1 MQISE
6 TDIPVFAGN
15 AGSGKKRFETHRSA
29 WTMYYVNYATN
40 LSLSKM
46 ADHKAHILIGLNLF
60 LLSLFITK
68 KHMGVLSK
76 MHHYMIPNLF
86 LAASCVVCIVLALMV
101 ARPVLPAKNKD
112 NEPVNWFFF
121 GSFKFYS
128 AEEFHHAIF
137 SLQRDQHAVHEAM
150 SRDLYWMGLSLAR
163 KYRLLSIAYR
173 VFIYCQLTTAT
184 VYFIFFAWHQL
195 HLK

>member
-1 MQISE
+1 ML
-6 TDIPVFAGN
+6 AGN
-15 AGSGKKRFETHRSA
+15 GKTGKKQDGAHRSA

-60 LLSLFITK
+60 LLSFFVTK
-68 KHMGVLSK
+68 KHLGVLAK
-76 MHHYMIPNLF
+76 MHHYMIPNVF
-86 LAASCVVCIVLALMV
+86 LAISCVVSIVLALMV
-101 ARPVLPAKNKD
+101 ARPVLPAKNKE

-128 AEEFHHAIF
+128 VEEFHQAIF
-137 SLQRDQHAVHEAM
+137 GLQRDPHAVHEAM

-163 KYRLLSIAYR
+163 KYRLLSMAYR

-184 VYFIFFAWHQL
+184 VYFAFFAWHQL

>member
-1 MQISE
+1 MQIFQ
-6 TDIPVFAGN
+6 TDIPAFEMAAPAGE
-15 AGSGKKRFETHRSA
+15 KPFKPHRSA

-60 LLSLFITK
+60 LLSFFITK
-68 KHMGVLSK
+68 KHMGILAK
-76 MHHYMIPNLF
+76 MQHYMIPNLF

-101 ARPVLPAKNKD
+101 ARPILPARNKET
-112 NEPVNWFFF
+112 EPVNWFFF
-121 GSFKFYS
+121 GSFKYYS
-128 AEEFHHAIF
+128 VEQFHHAIF
-137 SLQRDQHAVHEAM
+137 DLQHDEHAVHEAM

-163 KYRLLSIAYR
+163 KYKLLGIAYQ
-173 VFIYCQLTTAT
+173 VFIYCQLTTAM
-184 VYFIFFAWHQL
+184 VYFGFFVWHQL